1 MHLKGFLWQQL
12 KISLFA
18 APLALIAAAAA
29 TPALASSIALNW
41 SDTST
46 NETGFRIERMPA
58 GGSYALLTTV
68 GSNVKAYSDTSV
80 VAGSSYCYR
89 VRAYNSAGV
98 SSPSNQVCASVPKS
112 TTSTTTVVSG
122 GSTGSTSGS
131 TTTSTTTTSS
141 GTTTPS
147 SPTLTS
153 PNGPNWT
160 DYQLTM
166 KMKSYDNGSIGV
178 MFRYFDNDNYY
189 RLTWNSYSSRRR
201 LEKKQNGIF
210 QLLSED
216 AVPYV
221 RKQGYLLK
229 ILAKGSTLQ
238 VEIDGKTVFSDTD
251 ASIKSGSIGLYSW
264 LNRGSLFDDV
274 LVEDLIT
281 GQTLLFDDFRDS
293 NLAGWTIFDEAQSGE
308 PSVWTVTNGVAMQ
321 SSNVGAW
328 KTGQPGSFALY
339 TK

>member
-1 MHLKGFLWQQL
+1 MRFKNFLL
-12 KISLFA
+12 YPRRVALFA
-18 APLALIAAAAA
+18 VLPTLIASAVGA
-29 TPALASSIALNW
+29 PALAASIALNW

-58 GGSYALLTTV
+58 GGSYSLLATV

-112 TTSTTTVVSG
+112 TTSTTTIISG

-131 TTTSTTTTSS
+131 TT
-141 GTTTPS
+141 GIGTPS
-147 SPTLTS
+147 TPTLTT

-160 DYQLTM
+160 DYQITA
-166 KMKSYDNGSIGV
+166 KIRSIDSGSIGV

-189 RLTWNSYSSRRR
+189 RLTWNSAGSVRR
-201 LEKKQNGIF
+201 LEKKQTGKF
-210 QLLSED
+210 QVLSED
-216 AVPYV
+216 AVPYARNQV
-221 RKQGYLLK
+221 YLVE
-229 ILAKGSTLQ
+229 ILAKGATLQ
-238 VEIDGKTVFSDTD
+238 VHIDGKPIFSDTD

-274 LVEDLIT
+274 LVEDLKT
-281 GQTLLFDDFRDS
+281 GQTLLFDDFKDG
-293 NLAGWTIFDEAQSGE
+293 NLAGWTLFDEAVGGE
-308 PSVWTVTNGVAMQ
+308 RPVWKVTNGMAMQ
-321 SSNVGAW
+321 SSNVGSRA
-328 KTGQPGSFALY
+328 TGQPGSFALY
-339 TK
+339 TGFN